1 MKKVKYLSY
10 GLAIVSASVIGL
22 TGCGGGGSSSE
33 PNTNLYDL
41 RTWIDTAEYTITGS
55 GTITV
60 TGNTIPVTG
69 TYQSIY
75 LGTSTAP
82 TGVTV
87 HDHDVTMILSGAG
100 ITEIQSANSS
110 TYMGYIVYTENTTSG
125 VTCETPLTP
134 ADITPVPTDA
144 QVGYISS
151 VIPLECSN
159 GTYVTTAI
167 RLTDAGGGNAT
178 FSLISNIYASQGGA
192 LLSSETDNIV
202 VTPNMSMV
210 SANISGS
217 IPADDI
223 TFNIDSTSIVQD

>member
-1 MKKVKYLSY
+1 MKQITTIL
-10 GLAIVSASVIGL
+10 LAGTAAMYMSA
-22 TGCGGGGSSSE
+22 CGGGSSDPVE

-41 RTWIDTAEYTITGS
+41 RTWVDTAEYTITGS

-60 TGNTIPVTG
+60 SGTPYPVTG

-82 TGVTV
+82 TGETV
-87 HDHDVTMILSGAG
+87 HNHDVTMELSGAN
-100 ITEIQSANSS
+100 ITEIQSVDSS
-110 TYMGYIVYTENTTSG
+110 TYMGYIVYTNNITSG
-125 VTCETPLTP
+125 VTCETPLTLS
-134 ADITPVPTDA
+134 DITPVPTNA

-151 VIPLECSN
+151 VIPLECSDSS
-159 GTYVTTAI
+159 YVTTTI
-167 RLTDAGGGNAT
+167 KLTDAGGGNAT
-178 FSLISNIYASQGGA
+178 FSLISNTYASQGGA

-217 IPADDI
+217 IPPNT
-223 TFNIDSTSIVQD
+223 TFDIDSTSIVQD